1 MDMQLSL
8 AQNRDNW
15 WALVNVVINPMT
27 SIKGE
32 EFLEKAY
39 QL

>member
-8 AQNRDNW
+8 ARDRDNW
-15 WALVNVVINPMT
+15 WAPMNALINPRT
-27 SIKGE
+27 SIKE
-32 EFLEKAY
+32 EFLEKAN